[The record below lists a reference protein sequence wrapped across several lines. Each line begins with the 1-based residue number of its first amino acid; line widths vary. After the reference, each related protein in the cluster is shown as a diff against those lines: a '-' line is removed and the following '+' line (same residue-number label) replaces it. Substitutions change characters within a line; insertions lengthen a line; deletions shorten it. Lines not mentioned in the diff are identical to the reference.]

1 MGGFYRSEWSPY
13 SKKSGSNLPP
23 DKRPGDGDPLLLA
36 TRQLRALAP
45 DVGVV
50 PKVGGDE
57 STHLSELSQKL
68 TDCVVPLR
76 QPRHEAVDVGL
87 LGGVD
92 DLLHGDLPRVVA
104 ILNVLGDGAV
114 EEGGL
119 LRDDAQVGA
128 DEGQVQAADV
138 LPLEGERAAVQV
150 VEPLDELDDGG
161 LAATFGDNA
170 VYQIVRDL
178 YSR

>member
-1 MGGFYRSEWSPY
+1 MSY
-13 SKKSGSNLPP
+13 
-23 DKRPGDGDPLLLA
+23 
-36 TRQLRALAP
+36 
-45 DVGVV
+45 
-50 PKVGGDE
+50 
-57 STHLSELSQKL
+57 
-68 TDCVVPLR
+68 VPLR

-104 ILNVLGDGAV
+104 VPDVLGDGAV

-138 LPLEGERAAVQV
+138 LSLEGERAAVQV
-150 VEPLDELDDGG
+150 VKPLDELDDGG
-161 LAATFGDNA
+161 LAAPCSKVCRVCSND
-170 VYQIVRDL
+170 VIHQ
-178 YSR
+178 